1 MASGF
6 NVPCLTLDE
15 CTQTAIGSYTRA
27 PQKLP
32 SNRAGVSAEPDLTRP
47 CECQADNKK
56 GRPLKACLV
65 KDS

>member
-27 PQKLP
+27 PQNFPPIGL
-32 SNRAGVSAEPDLTRP
+32 G
-47 CECQADNKK
+47 
-56 GRPLKACLV
+56 
-65 KDS
+65 